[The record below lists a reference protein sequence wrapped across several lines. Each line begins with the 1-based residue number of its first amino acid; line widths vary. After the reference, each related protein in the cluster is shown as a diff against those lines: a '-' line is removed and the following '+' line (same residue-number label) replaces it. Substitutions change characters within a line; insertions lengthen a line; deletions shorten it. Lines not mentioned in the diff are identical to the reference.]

1 MNYLPQDLM
10 SLIMNIR
17 SEEIKKDYDK
27 KIKKWKE
34 ESEDT
39 YISLTNEIC
48 YHFTIE
54 EAQYDNLTK
63 IEDAIF
69 DNPYKVLREIREQK
83 RDSVEQIRLL
93 QEMED
98 GVDY

>member
-1 MNYLPQDLM
+1 
-10 SLIMNIR
+10 MNIR

>member
-83 RDSVEQIRLL
+83 RDSVQQIRLL